1 MNLNQF
7 RYVVGESMAMMAR
20 RKAANGFSI
29 LIMGLS
35 LLILGVFL
43 LVTLN
48 VQAVID
54 RASEEMR
61 VYVYLKD
68 GTPAAVSRDIQ
79 MKLLALKGV
88 EEVVFVSRDE
98 ALSTF
103 RQTLGDN
110 KDMLGAL
117 ESNPLPDAYRLKIK
131 AEYIRSE
138 YMEKLAGEAGKWE
151 GVEEFRYGEKWL
163 GRGEKLVRGFY
174 IVDLC
179 IGVIIFFSVIFV
191 IANTVRLTVLSRQK
205 TIEVAKLVGATNAYI
220 RIPFL
225 VEGAFQ
231 GAVSSLLAIALLAV
245 IHAFAK
251 RFLPGVMFL
260 RGDSILGFVVFCALL
275 GALGSYGA
283 MRRFLKV

>member
-1 MNLNQF
+1 MNLNSF
-7 RYVVGESMAMMAR
+7 RYVIDESMTMISR
-20 RKAANGFSI
+20 RKAGNAISI

-138 YMEKLAGEAGKWE
+138 YMEQLSGDVGKWP
-151 GVEEFRYGEKWL
+151 GIEEVRYGEQWL
-163 GRGEKLVRGFY
+163 GRGERLVKGFY
-174 IVDLC
+174 ITDLA
-179 IGVIIFFSVIFV
+179 IGLIIFFSVIFV

-225 VEGAFQ
+225 VEGALQ
-231 GAVSSLLAIALLAV
+231 GAVAALLAVGLLAV
-245 IHAFAK
+245 IHFFAK
-251 RFLPGVMFL
+251 RYLPGVLFM
-260 RGDSILGFVVFCALL
+260 RGEAVAGFVLFCALL

>member
-1 MNLNQF
+1 MNLNAF
-7 RYVVGESMAMMAR
+7 RYVIDESMTMISR
-20 RKAANGFSI
+20 RKAGNAISI
-29 LIMGLS
+29 VIMGLS

-43 LVTLN
+43 LVTIN

-68 GTPAAVSRDIQ
+68 GTPAAASRDIQ

-131 AEYIRSE
+131 IEYIRSE
-138 YMEKLAGEAGKWE
+138 YMEKLAGDVGKWP
-151 GVEEFRYGEKWL
+151 GIEEVRYGEQWL
-163 GRGEKLVRGFY
+163 ARGERLVKGFY
-174 IVDLC
+174 VTDLA
-179 IGVIIFFSVIFV
+179 IGLIIFFSVIFV

-225 VEGAFQ
+225 VEGALQ
-231 GAVSSLLAIALLAV
+231 GAVAALLAVGLLAV
-245 IHAFAK
+245 IHLFAK
-251 RFLPGVMFL
+251 RYLPGVLFM
-260 RGDSILGFVVFCALL
+260 RGEAVSGFVLFCALL